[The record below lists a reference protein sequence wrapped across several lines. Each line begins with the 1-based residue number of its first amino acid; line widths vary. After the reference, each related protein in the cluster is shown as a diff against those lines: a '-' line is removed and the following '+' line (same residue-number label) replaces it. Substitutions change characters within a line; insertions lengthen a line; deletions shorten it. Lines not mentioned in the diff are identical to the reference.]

1 MEPRVSVCSSPG
13 VAGDGVFILWPDGRG
28 MAKTR
33 RVHRKAHHKGRKHH
47 RKSNRK
53 QRGGA
58 SEGGYGSYSF
68 NGAAFEANGVPFESR
83 GIGYSHCGP
92 ELRQPPQIGGRRRRS
107 RKQSGGGCGCMAAP
121 PMQAGGGGGTGGYG
135 FDLTSNEMG
144 KVYAA
149 TTVGAC
155 PPARQVG
162 GANPPAPAPSPY
174 QVVSYPAGYGYGPAG
189 VVSTDSAHY
198 LDQSAYDRTCQ
209 GGGRRMR
216 KTRRH
221 QRRR

>member
-1 MEPRVSVCSSPG
+1 
-13 VAGDGVFILWPDGRG
+13 

-33 RVHRKAHHKGRKHH
+33 RSHHKRSRKT
-47 RKSNRK
+47 RARRT

-58 SEGGYGSYSF
+58 APEGGYGSYSF
-68 NGAAFEANGVPFESR
+68 TGAAFEANGVPFESR

-92 ELRQPPQIGGRRRRS
+92 ELRQPPQIGGRRNRS
-107 RKQSGGGCGCMAAP
+107 RKQRGGGCGCMAAP
-121 PMQAGGGGGTGGYG
+121 PMQTGGGGGTGGYG
-135 FDLTSNEMG
+135 FDLTSNDLG

-162 GANPPAPAPSPY
+162 GANPSTPTPSPY
-174 QVVSYPAGYGYGPAG
+174 QIMSYPAGYGYGPAG

-209 GGGRRMR
+209 GGGAR
-216 KTRRH
+216 KRSTRRRRQ
-221 QRRR
+221 QRRRHH